1 MNTPPSRSDSDIPD
15 AWETRLARIPLAS
28 TPPDLRRACLRAQ
41 EPRPT
46 AFDGLAFLRVLW
58 SGHPWAIRGL
68 AAAWTLITA
77 LHLTTPE
84 ISVANADSHTVWAEE
99 TLQLVARQ
107 RAELMATALDWD
119 RDSAPVSDES
129 APPAKASDR
138 PNTTP
143 PTAFPTNRMS

>member
-28 TPPDLRRACLRAQ
+28 PPPDLRAACLRAQ
-41 EPRPT
+41 MPRPT
-46 AFDGLAFLRVLW
+46 AFDGLAFWRVLW
-58 SGHPWAIRGL
+58 SSHPWAIRGL

>member
-1 MNTPPSRSDSDIPD
+1 MTTPDSRSDSDIPD
-15 AWETRLARIPLAS
+15 AWETRLGRIPLAS
-28 TPPDLRRACLRAQ
+28 PPLDLRAACLRAQ
-41 EPRPT
+41 MPRPT

>member
-15 AWETRLARIPLAS
+15 AWENRLARIPLAS
-28 TPPDLRRACLRAQ
+28 PPPDLRAACLRAQ
-41 EPRPT
+41 EPVST
-46 AFDGLAFLRVLW
+46 APDWIAFWKTLW
-58 SGHPWAIRGL
+58 LGHPWAIRGL

-84 ISVANADSHTVWAEE
+84 ISVANADSNTVWAEE

-119 RDSAPVSDES
+119 RESAPVPDES
-129 APPAKASDR
+129 ARPAKASA
-138 PNTTP
+138 PANTAP

>member
-28 TPPDLRRACLRAQ
+28 PPPDLRRACLRAQ

-46 AFDGLAFLRVLW
+46 AFDGLTFLRVLW
-58 SGHPWAIRGL
+58 LGHPWAIRGL

-84 ISVANADSHTVWAEE
+84 ISVANADSHTVWGEE
-99 TLQLVARQ
+99 TLQLMARQ

-119 RDSAPVSDES
+119 RESAPVPDES
-129 APPAKASDR
+129 ARPAKASA
-138 PNTTP
+138 PANTAP

>member
-1 MNTPPSRSDSDIPD
+1 MNTPDSRSDSDIPD
-15 AWETRLARIPLAS
+15 AWETRLGRIPLAS
-28 TPPDLRRACLRAQ
+28 PPLDLRAACLRAQ

-119 RDSAPVSDES
+119 RESAPVPDES
-129 APPAKASDR
+129 ARPAKASA
-138 PNTTP
+138 PANTAP

>member
-1 MNTPPSRSDSDIPD
+1 MNTPDSRSDSDIPD
-15 AWETRLARIPLAS
+15 AWETRLGRIPLAS
-28 TPPDLRRACLRAQ
+28 PPLDLRAACLRAQ

-77 LHLTTPE
+77 LHLTPPE

>member
-1 MNTPPSRSDSDIPD
+1 M
-15 AWETRLARIPLAS
+15 
-28 TPPDLRRACLRAQ
+28 
-41 EPRPT
+41 
-46 AFDGLAFLRVLW
+46 RVLW
-58 SGHPWAIRGL
+58 LGHPWAIRGL

-84 ISVANADSHTVWAEE
+84 ISVANADSNTVWAEE

-119 RDSAPVSDES
+119 RESAPVPGES
-129 APPAKASDR
+129 ARPAKASA
-138 PNTTP
+138 PANTAP

>member
-28 TPPDLRRACLRAQ
+28 PPPDLRAACLHAK
-41 EPRPT
+41 EPHPT
-46 AFDGLAFLRVLW
+46 AFDGLAFWRVLW

-68 AAAWTLITA
+68 AVAWTLIA
-77 LHLTTPE
+77 AIQLTTPE
-84 ISVANADSHTVWAEE
+84 ISVTLTNSRTVWTKE

-119 RDSAPVSDES
+119 RESAPVSDES

>member
-28 TPPDLRRACLRAQ
+28 PPPDLRAACLRAQ
-41 EPRPT
+41 MPRPT

-84 ISVANADSHTVWAEE
+84 IFVANADSHTVWTKE

>member
-1 MNTPPSRSDSDIPD
+1 MNTPDSRSDSDIPD
-15 AWETRLARIPLAS
+15 AWETRLGRIPLAS
-28 TPPDLRRACLRAQ
+28 PPLDLRAACLRAQ

>member
-28 TPPDLRRACLRAQ
+28 PPPDLRAACLHAK

-46 AFDGLAFLRVLW
+46 AFDGLAFWRVLW

-68 AAAWTLITA
+68 AAAWTLIA
-77 LHLTTPE
+77 AIQLTTPE
-84 ISVANADSHTVWAEE
+84 ISVAIADSRTVWTKE
-99 TLQLVARQ
+99 TLQAAARQ
-107 RAELMATALDWD
+107 RAELMATGLDWSLENAPLPGESA
-119 RDSAPVSDES
+119 RPAKTSAPS
-129 APPAKASDR
+129 
-138 PNTTP
+138 NTAP

>member
-28 TPPDLRRACLRAQ
+28 PPPDLRAACLRADQ
-41 EPRPT
+41 PRST
-46 AFDGLAFLRVLW
+46 APDWIAFWKTLW
-58 SGHPWAIRGL
+58 LGHPWAIRGL

-84 ISVANADSHTVWAEE
+84 ISVANADSNTVWAEE

-107 RAELMATALDWD
+107 RAELMATGLDW
-119 RDSAPVSDES
+119 SLENAPVPGESALPSKTS
-129 APPAKASDR
+129 APP
-138 PNTTP
+138 NTAP
-143 PTAFPTNRMS
+143 PTAFPTNRIS

>member
-1 MNTPPSRSDSDIPD
+1 MNTPPSRSDSEIPD

-28 TPPDLRRACLRAQ
+28 PPPDLRRACLRAQ
-41 EPRPT
+41 DPRPT

-58 SGHPWAIRGL
+58 SSHPWAIRGL

-119 RDSAPVSDES
+119 RESAPVPGES
-129 APPAKASDR
+129 ARPAKASA
-138 PNTTP
+138 PANTAP

>member
-28 TPPDLRRACLRAQ
+28 PPPDLRRACLRAQ

-46 AFDGLAFLRVLW
+46 AFDGLAFWRVLW

-68 AAAWTLITA
+68 AAAWTLIA
-77 LHLTTPE
+77 AIHLTTPE
-84 ISVANADSHTVWAEE
+84 ISVTLTNSRTVWTKE
-99 TLQLVARQ
+99 TLQAVARQ
-107 RAELMATALDWD
+107 RAELMATGLDW
-119 RDSAPVSDES
+119 SLENAPVPGES
-129 APPAKASDR
+129 ARPAKTTAP
-138 PNTTP
+138 PNTAP

>member
-28 TPPDLRRACLRAQ
+28 PPPDLRRACLRAQ

-119 RDSAPVSDES
+119 RESAPVPDES
-129 APPAKASDR
+129 ARPAKASA
-138 PNTTP
+138 PANTAP

>member
-15 AWETRLARIPLAS
+15 AWETRVARIPLAS
-28 TPPDLRRACLRAQ
+28 PPPDLRRACLRAQ
-41 EPRPT
+41 DPRPT

-58 SGHPWAIRGL
+58 SSHPWAIRGL

-119 RDSAPVSDES
+119 RENAPVSNES

-143 PTAFPTNRMS
+143 STAFPTNRMS

>member
-28 TPPDLRRACLRAQ
+28 LPPDLRAACLHAK

-46 AFDGLAFLRVLW
+46 AFDGLAFWRVLW

-68 AAAWTLITA
+68 AAAWTLIA
-77 LHLTTPE
+77 AIHLTTPE
-84 ISVANADSHTVWAEE
+84 ISVTLTNSRTVWTKE
-99 TLQLVARQ
+99 TLQAVARQ
-107 RAELMATALDWD
+107 RAELMATGLDWSLENAPVPGESA
-119 RDSAPVSDES
+119 RPAKTSAPS
-129 APPAKASDR
+129 
-138 PNTTP
+138 NTTP

>member
-15 AWETRLARIPLAS
+15 AWETRVARIPLAS
-28 TPPDLRRACLRAQ
+28 PPPDLRRACLRAQ
-41 EPRPT
+41 DPRPT

-58 SGHPWAIRGL
+58 SSHPWAIRGL

-119 RDSAPVSDES
+119 RESAPVSDES

>member
-28 TPPDLRRACLRAQ
+28 PPPDLRRACLRAQ

-58 SGHPWAIRGL
+58 SSHPWAIRGL

-84 ISVANADSHTVWAEE
+84 ISVASADSHTIWAEE

>member
-1 MNTPPSRSDSDIPD
+1 MTTPPSRSDSDIPD

-28 TPPDLRRACLRAQ
+28 PPPDLRAACLRANQ
-41 EPRPT
+41 PRPT
-46 AFDGLAFLRVLW
+46 APDWIAFWKTLW
-58 SGHPWAIRGL
+58 LGHPWAIRGL

-119 RDSAPVSDES
+119 RESAPVPGES
-129 APPAKASDR
+129 ARPAKASA
-138 PNTTP
+138 PANTAP

>member
-28 TPPDLRRACLRAQ
+28 PPPDLRRACLRAQ

-46 AFDGLAFLRVLW
+46 AFDGLAVLRVLW

>member
-28 TPPDLRRACLRAQ
+28 PPPDLRAACLRAQ
-41 EPRPT
+41 MPRPT

-68 AAAWTLITA
+68 AAAWTLIA
-77 LHLTTPE
+77 AIHLTTPE
-84 ISVANADSHTVWAEE
+84 ISVTLTNSRTVWTKE
-99 TLQLVARQ
+99 TLQAVARQ

-119 RDSAPVSDES
+119 RESTPVSDEL

>member
-28 TPPDLRRACLRAQ
+28 PPLDLRRACLRAQ

-58 SGHPWAIRGL
+58 SSHPWAIRGL

>member
-15 AWETRLARIPLAS
+15 AWETHLARIPLAS
-28 TPPDLRRACLRAQ
+28 PPPDLRAACLRAQ
-41 EPRPT
+41 EPRST
-46 AFDGLAFLRVLW
+46 APDWIAFWKTLW
-58 SGHPWAIRGL
+58 LGHPWAIRGL

-119 RDSAPVSDES
+119 RESAPVSGES
-129 APPAKASDR
+129 ARPAKTSA
-138 PNTTP
+138 PANTAP

>member
-28 TPPDLRRACLRAQ
+28 PPPDLRAACLRADQ
-41 EPRPT
+41 PRPT
-46 AFDGLAFLRVLW
+46 ALDWIAFWRTLW
-58 SGHPWAIRGL
+58 LGHPWAIRCL

-84 ISVANADSHTVWAEE
+84 ISVANADSHTVWTKE
-99 TLQLVARQ
+99 TLQAVARQ
-107 RAELMATALDWD
+107 RAELMATGLDWD
-119 RDSAPVSDES
+119 RESAPVPGES
-129 APPAKASDR
+129 ALPSKTPAP
-138 PNTTP
+138 PNTAP

>member
-1 MNTPPSRSDSDIPD
+1 MNTPDSRSDSDIPD
-15 AWETRLARIPLAS
+15 AWETRLGRIPLAS
-28 TPPDLRRACLRAQ
+28 PPPDLRRACLRAQ

>member
-28 TPPDLRRACLRAQ
+28 PPPDLRRACLRAQ
-41 EPRPT
+41 MPRPT
-46 AFDGLAFLRVLW
+46 AFDGLAVLRVLW

-84 ISVANADSHTVWAEE
+84 ISVGNADSHTVWAEE

-119 RDSAPVSDES
+119 RDSTPVSDES